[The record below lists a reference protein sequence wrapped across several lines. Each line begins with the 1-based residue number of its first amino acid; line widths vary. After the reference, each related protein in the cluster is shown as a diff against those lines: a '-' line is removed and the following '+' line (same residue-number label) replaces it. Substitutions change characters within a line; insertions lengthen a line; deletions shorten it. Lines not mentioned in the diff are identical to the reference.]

1 MQKVH
6 DSLIDQHSNIHVVY
20 RIQKLFLM
28 ALNKQLFF
36 RYSCVHYSS
45 SAFSRFFNYTAP
57 SLAPCAFIK
66 LSRYILLSVC
76 FIVVH
81 MRMILHCI
89 DWNGMGVKVLEN
101 TITVRTQ
108 QKCNNSKELIWKTI
122 QIFNICCGRN
132 VAVSFVCWLVVVI
145 WCYIFFRCIIP
156 RAYQP
161 KKWKIVISSLDKL
174 QSQQCIKYVQKFSPF
189 SSHIEIHGARQVSKG
204 GMVIGEES
212 ITTRIQYSAIQHS
225 KKKQFNAIAVITS
238 ENKR

>member
-145 WCYIFFRCIIP
+145 WCYMFFSLYHTSGLSTKKVENCHIVVRQTIEPAMYKVCSKILSIFIAHRDTWG
-156 RAYQP
+156 
-161 KKWKIVISSLDKL
+161 KV
-174 QSQQCIKYVQKFSPF
+174 
-189 SSHIEIHGARQVSKG
+189 
-204 GMVIGEES
+204 GE
-212 ITTRIQYSAIQHS
+212 
-225 KKKQFNAIAVITS
+225 
-238 ENKR
+238 